1 MDTSQ
6 LPSTIKSLLRKYGLC
21 ALVLLAGI
29 LLMLL
34 PGSPPAAE
42 PEIALPIIDQEDSF
56 ETRLSYILSQMD
68 GAGEVQVFLSLRSGA
83 QTLYQSNES
92 QSSDD
97 FRQETVIITGSDRAQ
112 TGLVQRVDPPIYQG
126 AVVLCQGAKDAAV
139 RLAITQAV
147 ANATGLGTN
156 QITVLKMK

>member
-21 ALVLLAGI
+21 TLVLLAGI

-42 PEIALPIIDQEDSF
+42 PEVALPTTAQEDSF
-56 ETRLSYILSQMD
+56 ETRLSRILSQMD